1 MHCKCFFSFFAEL
14 SVFIGCLQ
22 GAEDNGA
29 AVMCVLQSNHT
40 WYFDGT
46 ILSEITVINNKQKN
60 NVAVDSQ

>member
-1 MHCKCFFSFFAEL
+1 M
-14 SVFIGCLQ
+14 CLQ

-29 AVMCVLQSNHT
+29 AVMCVLQANHT